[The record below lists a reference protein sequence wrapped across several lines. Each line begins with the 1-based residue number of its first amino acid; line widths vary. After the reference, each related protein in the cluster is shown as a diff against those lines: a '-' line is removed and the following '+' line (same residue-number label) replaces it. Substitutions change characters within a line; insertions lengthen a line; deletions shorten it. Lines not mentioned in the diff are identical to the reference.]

1 MVWDPGSVKYDTS
14 DADWKFVITYITK
27 EQHERRFPKA
37 ELNEIDFASTTFEN
51 PAPNWIALGTNQ
63 DMVQLA
69 EYWVREQTNP
79 GSKNPKFEIWR
90 YIINGME
97 ILEEKRWIDDQL
109 IPIVPTWGRQSF
121 VDGMKRTFS
130 LIRPVIDPQRM
141 LNVYVSNL
149 AELIGQ
155 MPKAMFTAPTDG
167 IPANSMEDWKN
178 SSYDPVLALLYRVYD
193 QEGRTLPK
201 PERIVN
207 EPPIQAILMGIQQ
220 CIDAIKSGMGIFDAS
235 LGARSNETS
244 GIAIQRRQKEADVTN
259 FHFPDNQA
267 RTRKTIGEILV
278 RCVPK
283 VDGRETQLAIRT
295 ELGKTSLVPMGV
307 QIKDPKTG
315 QPVIHDLSQGEYGV
329 SISTGPSVGSQREAA
344 YDRDAALIQADPELI
359 WVFGDQMFA
368 KFVTILRVQKSGKSA

>member
-1 MVWDPGSVKYDTS
+1 MEPPASPFAQVINESRQNKPSIKVAPIKDATLPTSRVYQDLIRQIEYDCNADIAYDTAGRTANHVRARMDTSLYRIHPRHKSAAPLHRSDPEPIQRGLGLQDQVKYDTS

-69 EYWVREQTNP
+69 EYWVRDQINP

-97 ILEEKRWIDDQL
+97 ILRGKSAGLTINW
-109 IPIVPTWGRQSF
+109 IPIIPTWGRQSF

-235 LGARSNETS
+235 LGARSATKLLAS
-244 GIAIQRRQKEADVTN
+244 PFSAGRRK
-259 FHFPDNQA
+259 
-267 RTRKTIGEILV
+267 RT
-278 RCVPK
+278 
-283 VDGRETQLAIRT
+283 
-295 ELGKTSLVPMGV
+295 
-307 QIKDPKTG
+307 
-315 QPVIHDLSQGEYGV
+315 
-329 SISTGPSVGSQREAA
+329 
-344 YDRDAALIQADPELI
+344 
-359 WVFGDQMFA
+359 
-368 KFVTILRVQKSGKSA
+368 